1 MMRPSSI
8 EPDVELRVSL
18 QNRIRVGLAG
28 GGSQIVTVYGDWER
42 PTNML
47 PDDFI
52 VIYQNGDVDGIGMEN
67 DFARGY
73 IMVGLYCKLNDDGSV
88 KKNRV
93 KKLLR
98 QLDEIF
104 IERIEDPQTHVV
116 TEHYKKLV
124 TDNYVYEYDAQ
135 RFITPT
141 TPNQTSGYSI
151 TNLNLRWHTTN
162 NFNTE

>member
-1 MMRPSSI
+1 MYPSSI
-8 EPDVELRVSL
+8 EPDVELRSFL
-18 QNRIRVGLAG
+18 QNKVRVGLSG
-28 GGSQIVTVYGDWER
+28 GGSQMVTVYGDWER

-52 VIYQNGDVDGIGMEN
+52 VIYQNGDVEGIGMEN

-93 KKLLR
+93 KKLLA
-98 QLDEIF
+98 QFDGLLEKCITENYIF
-104 IERIEDPQTHVV
+104 
-116 TEHYKKLV
+116 
-124 TDNYVYEYDAQ
+124 EYDAQ

-162 NFNTE
+162 NFNKE

>member
-8 EPDVELRVSL
+8 EPDVELRASL
-18 QNRIRVGLAG
+18 QNRVRVGLAG
-28 GGSQIVTVYGDWER
+28 GGSQMVTVYGDWER

-93 KKLLR
+93 KKLLA
-98 QLDEIF
+98 QFDSLLEKCITENYIF
-104 IERIEDPQTHVV
+104 
-116 TEHYKKLV
+116 
-124 TDNYVYEYDAQ
+124 EYDAQ

-162 NFNTE
+162 NFNKE

>member
-1 MMRPSSI
+1 MMHPSSI
-8 EPDVELRVSL
+8 EPDVELRVFL
-18 QNRIRVGLAG
+18 QNKVRVGLAG
-28 GGSQIVTVYGDWER
+28 GGSQMVTVYGDWER

-52 VIYQNGDVDGIGMEN
+52 VIYQNGDVEGIGMQN

-73 IMVGLYCKLNDDGSV
+73 IMVGLYSKLNDDGSV
-88 KKNRV
+88 KKSRV
-93 KKLLR
+93 KKLLA
-98 QLDEIF
+98 QFDSLLEKCI
-104 IERIEDPQTHVV
+104 
-116 TEHYKKLV
+116 
-124 TDNYVYEYDAQ
+124 TDNYIFEYDAQ

>member
-1 MMRPSSI
+1 MIHPSSI
-8 EPDVELRVSL
+8 EPDVELRDFL
-18 QNRIRVGLAG
+18 QDKVRVGLAG
-28 GGSQIVTVYGDWER
+28 GGSQMVTVYGDWER

-52 VIYQNGDVDGIGMEN
+52 VIYQNGDIEGIGMEN

-73 IMVGLYCKLNDDGSV
+73 IMVGLYSKLNDDGSV

-93 KKLLR
+93 KKLLN
-98 QLDEIF
+98 QLDVLF
-104 IERIEDPQTHVV
+104 ADAATDPPR
-116 TEHYKKLV
+116 YKPII
-124 TDNYVYEYDAQ
+124 TDNYIFEYDAQ

-162 NFNTE
+162 NFNQS

>member
-1 MMRPSSI
+1 MILPSSI
-8 EPDVELRVSL
+8 EPDVELRVFL
-18 QNRIRVGLAG
+18 QNKVRVGLAG
-28 GGSQIVTVYGDWER
+28 GGSQMVTVYGDWER

-52 VIYQNGDVDGIGMEN
+52 VIYQNGDVEGIGMEN

-73 IMVGLYCKLNDDGSV
+73 IMVGLYSKLNDDGSV

-93 KKLLR
+93 KKLLH
-98 QLDEIF
+98 QLDVLF
-104 IERIEDPQTHVV
+104 TDTTADPPR
-116 TEHYKKLV
+116 YRPII
-124 TDNYVYEYDAQ
+124 TDNYIFEYDAQ

-162 NFNTE
+162 NFNKE

>member
-1 MMRPSSI
+1 MFHPSSI
-8 EPDVELRVSL
+8 EPDVELRVFL
-18 QNRIRVGLAG
+18 QNKVRVGLAG
-28 GGSQIVTVYGDWER
+28 GGSQMVTVYGDWER

-52 VIYQNGDVDGIGMEN
+52 VIYQNGDVEGIGMEN

-73 IMVGLYCKLNDDGSV
+73 IMVGLYSKLNDDGSV

-93 KKLLR
+93 KKLLH
-98 QLDEIF
+98 QLDVLFMDTSI
-104 IERIEDPQTHVV
+104 DPPR
-116 TEHYKKLV
+116 YRPII
-124 TDNYVYEYDAQ
+124 TDNYIFEYDAQ

-162 NFNTE
+162 NFNKE

>member
-1 MMRPSSI
+1 MILPSSI
-8 EPDVELRVSL
+8 EPDVELRVFL
-18 QNRIRVGLAG
+18 QNKVRVGLAG
-28 GGSQIVTVYGDWER
+28 GGSQMVTVYGDWER

-52 VIYQNGDVDGIGMEN
+52 VIYQNGDVEGIGMEN

-73 IMVGLYCKLNDDGSV
+73 IMVGLYSKLNDDGSV

-93 KKLLR
+93 KKLLA
-98 QLDEIF
+98 QFDDLLEKCI
-104 IERIEDPQTHVV
+104 
-116 TEHYKKLV
+116 
-124 TDNYVYEYDAQ
+124 TDNYIFEYDAQ

-162 NFNTE
+162 NFNKE